1 MLSLE
6 FSLHTSL
13 LAKCVVLDPQS
24 SIRPLIDPIPQADKP
39 LPTTV
44 INALSVPT
52 IETIYRNVQKQSTID
67 LIKKIGEDSA
77 VLLKNT
83 GGLPLQNP
91 QKITIIG
98 QDAGPNVLGF
108 NACGAFGDA
117 CPIYVRSSFSSF
129 LSPFLSPFPLRAQT
143 HLRLPLQNNNGTNSL
158 ALGSGYSQPQNLI
171 TPLCAIQDRALRTRA
186 LVQQVLNN
194 TAIEDIQAAATGAD
208 VALVFAD
215 AFAQEGQDRED
226 LELNAK

>member
-1 MLSLE
+1 MLSPE
-6 FSLHTSL
+6 FLLPTSL

-24 SIRPLIDPIPQADKP
+24 SVRPLTDPIPQADKP
-39 LPTTV
+39 LPSTV

-91 QKITIIG
+91 QRITIIG

-108 NACGAFGDA
+108 AACGAFGDA
-117 CPIYVRSSFSSF
+117 CPIYVHFLVFFSLPS
-129 LSPFLSPFPLRAQT
+129 LSPFLIFALADPRT
-143 HLRLPLQNNNGTNSL
+143 LPQNNNGTNAL

-171 TPLCAIQDRALRTRA
+171 TPLCAIQDRALRSRA